1 MTAPNR
7 FRALAAFG
15 AVVIAILALHRLGT
29 GPLALPRQWSNPAL
43 SDWARD
49 RDPVTIALVV
59 FRLMVLA
66 AAYHLAITT
75 AIAIAGRIMHLPSWV
90 AAADSWTL
98 PPLRSTWG
106 RLAGLGL
113 TATAALTPQLSAAT
127 AATRPTAT
135 IQFVDTPDDI
145 GPSRQAILRTSDPGP
160 STGTATLR
168 LLDEPVDANDLGDN
182 APEEPRTPPAES
194 ATEPAGARVDATV
207 HLVQPGDHLWS
218 IAEMQLTDHLGR
230 PAADAEIVPYWQGLI
245 AANPQVVD
253 PDLIYPGQSL
263 DVPPVPTR

>member
-1 MTAPNR
+1 MNAPNR

-15 AVVIAILALHRLGT
+15 AVIIAIAALHRLGS
-29 GPLALPRQWSNPAL
+29 GPLGLPHQWSNPAL

-66 AAYHLAITT
+66 VAYHLAITT
-75 AIAIAGRIMHLPSWV
+75 AVGIAGRIMHLPSWV
-90 AAADSWTL
+90 AAADAWTL

-113 TATAALTPQLSAAT
+113 TATAALTSQLPTAT
-127 AATRPTAT
+127 AASRPTAT
-135 IQFVDTPDDI
+135 IQVVDTPGT
-145 GPSRQAILRTSDPGP
+145 GPGHQASLRTSDPGP

-168 LLDEPVDANDLGDN
+168 LADEPVGPDDPD
-182 APEEPRTPPAES
+182 EPRTPPAAS
-194 ATEPAGARVDATV
+194 TTEPAEPRADATV
-207 HLVQPGDHLWS
+207 YVVQPGDHLWS

-230 PAADAEIVPYWQGLI
+230 APADAEIVPYWQSLI

-253 PDLIYPGQSL
+253 PDLIHPGQSL
-263 DVPPVPTR
+263 DVPPVPTP